1 VKARDIPN
9 IITVLRILLVIP
21 IMVLLARQE
30 YRTVLVLFAV
40 AGLSDGVD
48 GFLARSFGW
57 RTPLGAILDPL
68 ADKFMLVGVYLMLG
82 WGGLLPFWL
91 MLLVILRDVVI
102 ISGAL
107 AYRRLCGDLT
117 MEPTLISKTN
127 TLLQIV
133 LGLAVI
139 VAAAGWPPP
148 AWSISGMIVLVTLS
162 TLWSGLDYIWQWGRR
177 AHECRAR
184 RGQ

>member
-40 AGLSDGVD
+40 AGFSDGLD
-48 GFLARSFGW
+48 GFLARSCGW

-68 ADKFMLVGVYLMLG
+68 ADKFMLVGVYLLLG
-82 WGGLLPFWL
+82 WGGLLPLWL
-91 MLLVILRDVVI
+91 VLLVILRDVVI
-102 ISGAL
+102 VSGAL
-107 AYRRLCGDLT
+107 AYRRLCGELT
-117 MEPTLISKTN
+117 MEPTFISKIN

-148 AWSISGMIVLVTLS
+148 AWTISGMIALVALS
-162 TLWSGLDYIWQWGRR
+162 TLWSGVDYVWQWSLR
-177 AHECRAR
+177 AHEYRAR
-184 RGQ
+184 RE